1 MNNSRPDRRLQ
12 RNRGFATAA
21 LAAVLA
27 AFAGTAAA
35 AEPEPAAEPA
45 SAAESAGPV
54 VRVRVDSI
62 IHPVA
67 VELLEDAIAEADALG
82 AEALVVELSTPGGL
96 LPSTREIFTA
106 MLGAATPVV
115 VYVAPS
121 GAQAASAGFF
131 LLMAADVAAMAP
143 GTNTGAAHPVGG
155 QGEEIEGAM
164 GEKVEQDAAATIR
177 SLAARHGRNAELA
190 EAAVVESRS
199 FTADEALEADLIDLV
214 APSLTALLAELD
226 GREVTKN
233 GRTMTLE
240 TAEAVVETVEMSPW
254 RKVLATLAH
263 PNIAYILLS
272 LGFLG
277 IYFELMNPGSIL
289 PGVVGGICLILAFFS
304 LSVLPVNYAGVALI
318 LLAIVLFIAEIKVPS
333 YGMLTVGGVV
343 SLALGGLMLFKSPLP
358 ALRVSL
364 ELVFGVALLAALV
377 VGFLMRL
384 ALRAQRSK
392 VRTGNEGLVGEVGRA
407 FTALGPGDP
416 RPGKVFVHGEF
427 WHARAGR
434 PVEAGQAVRVTAVE
448 GMLLAVEPEAAPV
461 PGTVGGE
468 GGVAPAPASGRE
480 PIARPEGAR

>member
-254 RKVLATLAH
+254 RRVLAALAH

-434 PVEAGQAVRVTAVE
+434 PVEAGRAVRVTAVE
-448 GMLLAVEPEAAPV
+448 GMLLAVEPEAEPV
-461 PGTVGGE
+461 PGTAGGV

>member
-1 MNNSRPDRRLQ
+1 MNNSRHDRRLQ
-12 RNRGFATAA
+12 RNRGLAAAA
-21 LAAVLA
+21 LSAVLWA
-27 AFAGTAAA
+27 LGGSAGA
-35 AEPEPAAEPA
+35 AEPEPAAEPEA
-45 SAAESAGPV
+45 AAEAAGGPV

-67 VELLEDAIAEADALG
+67 VEFLADAIAEADAIG

-96 LPSTREIFTA
+96 LPSTREMFTA

-115 VYVAPS
+115 VYVAPA

-155 QGEEIEGAM
+155 QGEDIEGAM
-164 GEKVEQDAAATIR
+164 GDKVEQDAAATIR

-190 EAAVVESRS
+190 EAAVLESRS

-254 RKVLATLAH
+254 RRVLAALAH

-407 FTALGPGDP
+407 FTPLGPDT

-427 WHARAGR
+427 WHARAAR
-434 PVEAGQAVRVTAVE
+434 PVAAGEAVRVVGVE
-448 GMLLAVEPEAAPV
+448 GMLLDVDPAAALAPGPAV
-461 PGTVGGE
+461 PGAAGGD
-468 GGVAPAPASGRE
+468 G
-480 PIARPEGAR
+480 IARPEGAG